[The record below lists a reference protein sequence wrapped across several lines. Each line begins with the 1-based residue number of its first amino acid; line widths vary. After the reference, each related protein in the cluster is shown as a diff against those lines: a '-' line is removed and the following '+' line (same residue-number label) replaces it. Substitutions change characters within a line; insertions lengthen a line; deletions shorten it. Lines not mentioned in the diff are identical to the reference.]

1 MSQGEMNMHKLS
13 HYASALSIALIGG
26 AAIAAHATLTPQVQ
40 RGEKIIEI
48 PVAGRRAEIC
58 IIPKHFQDADYS
70 KKDLKTEEEL
80 CALQEGNNA
89 AVCPKVDSTNPGLNM
104 DDVPE
109 GSTAQKVE
117 AANCKVKGTH
127 KIAKYKLSTS
137 CSYAPSVLGYYH
149 VSRIFCVVSGGPP

>member
-1 MSQGEMNMHKLS
+1 MSQAEMNMNKLS
-13 HYASALSIALIGG
+13 RDASALSMALIVG
-26 AAIAAHATLTPQVQ
+26 AVIATHATLTPQVQ

-89 AVCPKVDSTNPGLNM
+89 TVCPKINSTNPGL
-104 DDVPE
+104 DFYDIP
-109 GSTAQKVE
+109 
-117 AANCKVKGTH
+117 
-127 KIAKYKLSTS
+127 
-137 CSYAPSVLGYYH
+137 
-149 VSRIFCVVSGGPP
+149 